1 MKLITTLFIL
11 LFSYITTAQTPI
23 ENKTLGISF
32 TPSSQ
37 IENTK
42 DLETFIADL
51 GRVELVYLEG
61 NCEPIKSATPIEN
74 ISNEPCIRRTI
85 IKSYDKINSVVSW
98 DSSYYSKRT
107 QVKDRDLSDIFELLY
122 GSKFSPSIGSITVA
136 GCYEPRNGI
145 VFYSA
150 KNEAVGFLEICF
162 DCHILELTSELP
174 AINTLSDEELK
185 KLKSLFTNNGI
196 PTTEKDI
203 FEYERFN
210 LHFKTSK
217 TVEEKEEL
225 TQFLNTVYRVEFV
238 RLMGE
243 CHHEK
248 FANDNSFTEECF
260 PKSIIHEFKDSTFQP
275 KKDFFRQTVKVK
287 KEDLDE
293 IFNILY
299 KKRELSNII
308 TNYDCYNPRNGILFY
323 DKNNQV
329 FAFFEICFE
338 CQGKKTTSNIPSMD
352 RLTRDEY
359 NELKV
364 LFNKYGINTK
374 EQ

>member
-1 MKLITTLFIL
+1 
-11 LFSYITTAQTPI
+11 
-23 ENKTLGISF
+23 
-32 TPSSQ
+32 
-37 IENTK
+37 
-42 DLETFIADL
+42 
-51 GRVELVYLEG
+51 
-61 NCEPIKSATPIEN
+61 
-74 ISNEPCIRRTI
+74 
-85 IKSYDKINSVVSW
+85 
-98 DSSYYSKRT
+98 
-107 QVKDRDLSDIFELLY
+107 
-122 GSKFSPSIGSITVA
+122 
-136 GCYEPRNGI
+136 
-145 VFYSA
+145 
-150 KNEAVGFLEICF
+150 
-162 DCHILELTSELP
+162 
-174 AINTLSDEELK
+174 
-185 KLKSLFTNNGI
+185 
-196 PTTEKDI
+196 
-203 FEYERFN
+203 
-210 LHFKTSK
+210 
-217 TVEEKEEL
+217 
-225 TQFLNTVYRVEFV
+225 
-238 RLMGE
+238 MGE

-248 FANDNSFTEECF
+248 NQYDNSFTEECF